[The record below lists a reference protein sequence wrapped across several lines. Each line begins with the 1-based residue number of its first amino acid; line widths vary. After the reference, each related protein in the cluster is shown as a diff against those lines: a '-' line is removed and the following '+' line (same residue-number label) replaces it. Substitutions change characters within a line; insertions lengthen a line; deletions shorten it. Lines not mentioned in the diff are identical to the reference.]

1 MGDQRRYWIGFSC
14 VSGIGAA
21 RLKKLMVHFGD
32 VEEAYQAP
40 EAALREAGL
49 GPKTIQS
56 LLEARSTI
64 DLDREMARIEKSG
77 FQVLTWQDEDYPSR
91 LREIDTPPP
100 VIYVWGDLHEQDRY
114 AVAIVG
120 TRRATSYGRA
130 VTQRV
135 ASALAQEGITIVSG
149 LARGIDGIA
158 HRAALQ
164 AGGRTLAVLGS
175 GLDRIYP
182 PEHRKLAESIANR
195 GAVLS
200 DYPLGTE
207 PEGKN
212 FPPRNRIISGLSL
225 AVIVVEAGASSGAL
239 ITADFGLDQ
248 SRDVFAV
255 PGDLYKPSSEG
266 TNHLIQMGAHPLL
279 SPEDVLEVLNLELAA
294 RQEEVAA
301 ELPEDESERTV
312 YQALGAEPTHVDEL
326 RARCDMP
333 VEEITASLAMLE
345 LKGRARQVGGMHY
358 VRAREARASY
368 RVE

>member
-1 MGDQRRYWIGFSC
+1 MAYFE
-14 VSGIGAA
+14 
-21 RLKKLMVHFGD
+21 D
-32 VEEAYQAP
+32 VEEAYHAP
-40 EAALREAGL
+40 EGALRKAGL

-56 LLEARSTI
+56 LVETRSTI
-64 DLDREMARIEKSG
+64 DLDMELARIEESG
-77 FQVLTWQDEDYPSR
+77 FKLLTWQDEDYPPR

-100 VIYVWGDLHEQDRY
+100 VLYVWGELLEQDRY
-114 AVAIVG
+114 AAAIVG
-120 TRRATSYGRA
+120 TRRATSYGKA
-130 VTQRV
+130 VTERL
-135 ASALAQEGITIVSG
+135 ASALAQEGLTIVSG

-175 GLDRIYP
+175 GLDRVYP
-182 PEHRKLAESIANR
+182 PEHRKLATSIAKQ

-248 SRDVFAV
+248 SREVFAV
-255 PGDLYKPSSEG
+255 PGDLYKSTSEG
-266 TNHLIQMGAHPLL
+266 TNNLIQMGAHPLL

-294 RQEEVAA
+294 RQEDVAA

-312 YQALGAEPTHVDEL
+312 YQALGEEPVHVDEL
-326 RARCDMP
+326 RSKCDMP

-358 VRAREARASY
+358 VRAREERAIY